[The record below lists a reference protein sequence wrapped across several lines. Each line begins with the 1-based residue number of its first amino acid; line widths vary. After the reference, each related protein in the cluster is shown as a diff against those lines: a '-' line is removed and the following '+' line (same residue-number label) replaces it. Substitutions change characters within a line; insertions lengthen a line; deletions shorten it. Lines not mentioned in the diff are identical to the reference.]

1 LSFTSLEGV
10 PLLVLGNKNDVE
22 GAMGEQRLIEAM
34 GLRALKDRMVGCYS
48 ISAKN
53 IVNID
58 VTLKWLNN
66 LKGKKA

>member
-1 LSFTSLEGV
+1 M